1 MKSGLQE
8 SMKRAGVDYSLLL
21 PVATSVK
28 QVDKMNQ
35 EAVAANECAGE
46 TGLLSFGAIHPDTPD
61 YKEVLSWLAD
71 HDVRGIKLHPDYQG
85 TFFDD
90 IRMERIVDKATELGL
105 YTVVHGGID
114 IGLPDPIHCTPARTV
129 KVLQD
134 TGTDKLIVAHM
145 GGWTLWDEVEEL
157 LIGRNVYLDTSFS
170 IDCLEG
176 VQGLLNKERFTRM
189 VRDHGADRIL
199 FGTDSPWCDQKQSK
213 EWILHTDLTGEE
225 KEKILGE
232 NARKLLGFS
241 CKMER

>member
-1 MKSGLQE
+1 
-8 SMKRAGVDYSLLL
+8 
-21 PVATSVK
+21 
-28 QVDKMNQ
+28 MNQ

-46 TGLLSFGAIHPDTPD
+46 TGLISFGAIHPDTPD

-134 TGTDKLIVAHM
+134 TETDKLIVAHM

-189 VRDHGADRIL
+189 VRDHGADRDLVWARIVR
-199 FGTDSPWCDQKQSK
+199 GVTRSSPRNG
-213 EWILHTDLTGEE
+213 ILHTDLTGEE

>member
-1 MKSGLQE
+1 M
-8 SMKRAGVDYSLLL
+8 
-21 PVATSVK
+21 
-28 QVDKMNQ
+28 
-35 EAVAANECAGE
+35 
-46 TGLLSFGAIHPDTPD
+46 
-61 YKEVLSWLAD
+61 
-71 HDVRGIKLHPDYQG
+71 
-85 TFFDD
+85 
-90 IRMERIVDKATELGL
+90 
-105 YTVVHGGID
+105 VHGGID

-134 TGTDKLIVAHM
+134 TETDKLIVAHM

>member
-1 MKSGLQE
+1 MI
-8 SMKRAGVDYSLLL
+8 
-21 PVATSVK
+21 
-28 QVDKMNQ
+28 
-35 EAVAANECAGE
+35 
-46 TGLLSFGAIHPDTPD
+46 SFGAIHPDTPD

-170 IDCLEG
+170 FFNSGIPVASANAIQISGSCLARTVRG
-176 VQGLLNKERFTRM
+176 VTRSSP
-189 VRDHGADRIL
+189 RNGSCIRIL
-199 FGTDSPWCDQKQSK
+199 Q
-213 EWILHTDLTGEE
+213 E
-225 KEKILGE
+225 
-232 NARKLLGFS
+232 RKKKKYWGRMPGSSLDFLAKWNGN
-241 CKMER
+241 

>member
-1 MKSGLQE
+1 M
-8 SMKRAGVDYSLLL
+8 
-21 PVATSVK
+21 
-28 QVDKMNQ
+28 
-35 EAVAANECAGE
+35 
-46 TGLLSFGAIHPDTPD
+46 
-61 YKEVLSWLAD
+61 
-71 HDVRGIKLHPDYQG
+71 RGIKLHPDYQG